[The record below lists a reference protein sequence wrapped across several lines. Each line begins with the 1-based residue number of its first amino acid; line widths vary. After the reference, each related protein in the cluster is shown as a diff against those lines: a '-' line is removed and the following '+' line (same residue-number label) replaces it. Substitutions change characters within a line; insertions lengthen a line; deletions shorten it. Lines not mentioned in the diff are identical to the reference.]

1 MIRKESNQ
9 VNIGIGISE
18 KDTIREAWD
27 ISKRKSDP
35 LIESWQ
41 ERIRKGGG

>member
-1 MIRKESNQ
+1 MVQKKSNQ
-9 VNIGIGISE
+9 VNTGKCISE
-18 KDTIREAWD
+18 GDTIREAWD
-27 ISKRKSDP
+27 VSKSKSDP

>member
-1 MIRKESNQ
+1 MIQKKSNQ
-9 VNIGIGISE
+9 VNIGTGMTE
-18 KDTIREAWD
+18 KDAIREAWD
-27 ISKRKSDP
+27 ISKDRSDP